1 MSRRFYGS
9 YFCFFFDSSGLSH
22 FSWLKFI
29 FNSSKGISFLCQ
41 LLMFIPL
48 TSSTKKNQL
57 LYSLQHSARDEF
69 HIQLVHLLL
78 FVSDMTS
85 SWVVILQS
93 TFQMASTAIH
103 HPAENNKQ
111 KCYFRLKKSQ
121 NKFYRDEAENS
132 CVYGYVEEKK
142 KHVTTAL
149 ATTTAEHNFNKS
161 AVNSSNI

>member
-1 MSRRFYGS
+1 
-9 YFCFFFDSSGLSH
+9 
-22 FSWLKFI
+22 
-29 FNSSKGISFLCQ
+29 
-41 LLMFIPL
+41 
-48 TSSTKKNQL
+48 
-57 LYSLQHSARDEF
+57 
-69 HIQLVHLLL
+69 
-78 FVSDMTS
+78 
-85 SWVVILQS
+85 
-93 TFQMASTAIH
+93 MASTAIH